1 MDTQFP
7 HVVERGAFL
16 HKKIL
21 IPYFMGGLG
30 HFTLAHSIAC
40 FLQKMKPEWEIRL
53 FDPADELK
61 NRALNGLYKGLWKAF
76 LKMPRAAKFFFTF
89 DRFFP
94 AVGSFI
100 NMHYLKSVI
109 PKAMGFLV
117 GYKPDLIM
125 STHWGCTH
133 LFNLARNSLSFD
145 MPLLYIFGEFGGKY
159 KLLNC
164 GADIYF
170 TISDE
175 ACRDLIELGIPE
187 ERIENI
193 NLILHPVFLKMN
205 LSKQEA
211 RSKLRL
217 PEDIFTVVVSLGGE
231 GIGFSLSFISE
242 FVQEV
247 KNMQM
252 LILTGRN
259 SKMLTEINKYFNH
272 ERIIP
277 FGYREDI
284 DLIIAAADI
293 LAGKPGTSYAMEAVK
308 LEKPFVVTKI
318 GAPNEIPN
326 MNYIISNGFGWYT
339 PKPVEFA
346 KLLKKIDSDP
356 EFYATALDRLSKVSK
371 ENGAEEIAEYIVN
384 LIGSTTPPTRGKA

>member
-1 MDTQFP
+1 MDQP
-7 HVVERGAFL
+7 YLHAVERGVPL

-30 HFTLAHSIAC
+30 HFTLAHAIGC

-61 NRALNGLYKGLWKAF
+61 DRVLNGLYKGLWKAF
-76 LKMPRAAKFFFTF
+76 LKMPRAAKFFFIF
-89 DRFFP
+89 DKFFP
-94 AVGSFI
+94 AVGFFI

-145 MPLLYIFGEFGGKY
+145 MPLLYIFGEFGGKHR
-159 KLLNC
+159 LINC

-175 ACRDLIELGIPE
+175 AHRALFELGIPE

-193 NLILHPVFLKMN
+193 NLILHPIFLKQN

-259 SKMLTEINKYFNH
+259 SKMLTKINKDFNH

-284 DLIIAAADI
+284 ELIIAAADI

-308 LEKPFVVTKI
+308 LEKPFIVTKI

-339 PKPVEFA
+339 PKPMEFA
-346 KLLKKIDSDP
+346 ELLKKIDSDP
-356 EFYATALDRLSKVSK
+356 EFYASALDKLSKISK
-371 ENGAEEIAEYIVN
+371 KNGAEEIAEYIVN
-384 LIGSTTPPTRGKA
+384 LIG